1 MSYDIWKVPRN
12 EPQAQVRNAVTR
24 SGTFPSKFIAY
35 QAQLTP
41 RNSVN
46 KH

>member
-35 QAQLTP
+35 HEQQTP
-41 RNSVN
+41 RNSVS

>member
-12 EPQAQVRNAVTR
+12 EPQALRNAVTR